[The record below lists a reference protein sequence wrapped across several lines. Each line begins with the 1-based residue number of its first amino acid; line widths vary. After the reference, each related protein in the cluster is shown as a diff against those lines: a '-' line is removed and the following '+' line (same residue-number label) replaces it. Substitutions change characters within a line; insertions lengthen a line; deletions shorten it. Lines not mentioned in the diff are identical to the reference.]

1 MLRVHHA
8 IQNTLCIMDNR
19 QGSDDFQV
27 KRDRLVEKQLQNVA
41 GKMLDDMLATVTSKA
56 LK

>member
-1 MLRVHHA
+1 LLRVHHA